1 LFDGT
6 LGDDAIARE
15 QQAVEQF
22 FKKNAEI
29 ENVEAWGRRR
39 LAYEI
44 RRKKTGVYFL
54 FKYKSEGDVTVKF
67 EHEFKLNQN
76 ILRYLTVVRDPRN
89 EGRIRPSDPAAII
102 LDDAQEIDS
111 DIDNNGKG
119 E

>member
-6 LGDDAIARE
+6 LADDTIAKE
-15 QQAVEQF
+15 QQAIEQF
-22 FKKNAEI
+22 FGQNAET

-44 RRKKTGVYFL
+44 NRKKTGVYFL
-54 FKYKSEGDVTVKF
+54 FKYKAEGDVPVKF
-67 EHEFKLNQN
+67 EKAFKLNSN

-89 EGRIRPSDPAAII
+89 EGRIRPSGISM
-102 LDDAQEIDS
+102 DDTQDMVAD
-111 DIDNNGKG
+111 DDNKERG